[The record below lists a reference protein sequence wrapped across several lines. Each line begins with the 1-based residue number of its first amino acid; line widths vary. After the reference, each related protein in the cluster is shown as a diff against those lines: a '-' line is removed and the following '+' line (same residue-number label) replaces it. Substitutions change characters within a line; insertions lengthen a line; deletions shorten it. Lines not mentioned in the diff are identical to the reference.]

1 MSNKR
6 NLFIGLD
13 LGGTFLK
20 YALGTADGELLIKDK
35 KPSKADESQDE
46 IFNVIFETISELK
59 EKAAEFDGQVAAIGL
74 GSPGA
79 VHFEECRLIGS
90 TPNIEKWTDA
100 PIRKRVESQFEIPIW
115 ADNDANVMAFGEAR
129 QGAAKGRKN
138 VLCATLGTGIG
149 GGILIDGEL
158 YRGTHYAGSEIGH
171 VMIVHNGRKCNCG
184 GLGCFEQYASAPAM
198 VRNYKEKMQELGK
211 TLPADI
217 GTEFIFKQAEKDEIE
232 AQQTIDETCDYLGT
246 GFASLVNVFN
256 PEMLVLGGGVAE
268 AGEHFIEKI
277 RKAIQEKAMNPAL
290 RGFEVAHAQ
299 LKNDA
304 GVIGAI
310 SMAFEEYEKA
320 K

>member
-20 YALGTADGELLIKDK
+20 YALGTPEGELLIKDK
-35 KPSKADESQDE
+35 KPSKANESQDE
-46 IFNVIFETISELK
+46 VFNVIFETISELK

-90 TPNIEKWTDA
+90 TPNIENWTDA
-100 PIRKRVESQFEIPIW
+100 PIRKRVEGQFDIPIW

-171 VMIVHNGRKCNCG
+171 IMIVHNGRKCNCG
-184 GLGCFEQYASAPAM
+184 GRGCFEQYASAPAM
-198 VRNYKEKMQELGK
+198 LRSYSEKMKSLNKSVPEN
-211 TLPADI
+211 I
-217 GTEFIFKQAEKDEIE
+217 NTEYIFQQAKKGEAE
-232 AQQTIDETCDYLGT
+232 AQQTIDEACDYLGT

-256 PEMLVLGGGVAE
+256 PEMLVLGGGVAD
-268 AGEHFIEKI
+268 AGDHFIEKI
-277 RKAIQEKAMNPAL
+277 EGAIHDRAMNPAL

-304 GVIGAI
+304 GVTGAI
-310 SMAFEEYEKA
+310 SMAFEMYEKT